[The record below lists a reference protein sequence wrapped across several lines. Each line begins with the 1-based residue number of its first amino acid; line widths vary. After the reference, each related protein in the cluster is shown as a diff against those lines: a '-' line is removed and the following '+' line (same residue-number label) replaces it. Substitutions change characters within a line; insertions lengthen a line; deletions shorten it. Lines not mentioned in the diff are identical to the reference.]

1 MIGTDASP
9 AEGIRAEAVLSAL
22 VDWVG
27 PTAMLRHVEAME
39 CVTSTNAIA
48 LDDLREGLLLLARE
62 QTWGRGRHS
71 SHWVSPPGG
80 LYLSYV
86 PPVEHLPPR
95 ATDLSLIAALAVANA
110 LEVVLE
116 AAGLPDT
123 RSLLKWPN
131 DVLMGDGKVAGVLL
145 QSRGNVVVGGD
156 GVPRTVVGIG
166 INVNARIVIDP
177 PEGRPPD
184 EWPVTPRSLCDL
196 AGRKMDL
203 EPILVEV
210 MVHLLSRLSTGLDD
224 AAMDE
229 YRSRCIT
236 LGKRVA
242 LTEGGKRLV
251 GTARDISRDGGAL
264 IVDLGDGEIR
274 EIRAGDVRHIRAVHG

>member
-9 AEGIRAEAVLSAL
+9 AEAIRPEAVLSAL

-27 PTAMLRHVEAME
+27 PAAMLRHVEAME

-48 LDDLREGLLLLARE
+48 LDDQREGLLLLARE

-86 PPVEHLPPR
+86 PPVEHLPSHI
-95 ATDLSLIAALAVANA
+95 TDLSLLAALAVANA

-116 AAGLPDT
+116 TAGLPDA

-131 DVLMGDGKVAGVLL
+131 DVLIDDGKVAGVLL
-145 QSRGNVVVGGD
+145 QSRGNVVVGG
-156 GVPRTVVGIG
+156 GGGPRTVVGIG

-177 PEGRPPD
+177 PEELPPD
-184 EWPVTPRSLCDL
+184 EWPVTPCSLGDL
-196 AGRKMDL
+196 VGRNLDL

-210 MVHLLSRLSTGLDD
+210 MAHLLSRLGTGLDD

-242 LTEGGKRLV
+242 FTEGGRRLV
-251 GTARDISRDGGAL
+251 GTAREVSQDGGAL
-264 IVDLGDGEIR
+264 IVDLGGGEIR
-274 EIRAGDVRHIRAVHG
+274 EIRAGDVRHIRAVQG

>member
-9 AEGIRAEAVLSAL
+9 AEGIRSEAVLSAL

-27 PTAMLRHVEAME
+27 PAAMLRHVEVME
-39 CVTSTNAIA
+39 CVTSTNSMA
-48 LDDLREGLLLLARE
+48 LDDDREGLLLLARE
-62 QTWGRGRHS
+62 QTWGRGRHG

-86 PPVEHLPPR
+86 PPVEHLPSR
-95 ATDLSLIAALAVANA
+95 ATDVSLLAALAVANA
-110 LEVVLE
+110 VEGVLEV
-116 AAGLPDT
+116 AGLPDA

-131 DVLMGDGKVAGVLL
+131 DLLIGDGKVAGVLL
-145 QSRGNVVVGGD
+145 QSRGNALNGGD
-156 GVPRTVVGIG
+156 VGPRTVVGIG
-166 INVNARIVIDP
+166 MNVNARIVIDP
-177 PEGRPPD
+177 PEERPPD
-184 EWPVTPRSLCDL
+184 EWPVKPRSLSDL
-196 AGRKMDL
+196 VGRTLDL

-210 MVHLLSRLSTGLDD
+210 MVHLLSRLRNGLDD

-242 LTEGGKRLV
+242 FTEGGKRLI
-251 GTARDISRDGGAL
+251 GTARDVSPDGGAL
-264 IVDLGDGEIR
+264 VVDLGDGEIR
-274 EIRAGDVRHIRAVHG
+274 EIRAGEVRHIRAAHG

>member
-1 MIGTDASP
+1 MIGKDASP
-9 AEGIRAEAVLSAL
+9 EEAIRPEAVLSAL
-22 VDWVG
+22 VDRAG
-27 PTAMLRHVEAME
+27 PAAMLRHVEAME

-48 LDDLREGLLLLARE
+48 LDDQREGLLLLARE

-86 PPVEHLPPR
+86 PPVEHLPSR

-131 DVLMGDGKVAGVLL
+131 DVLMGEGKVAGVLL
-145 QSRGNVVVGGD
+145 QSRGNVVAGGD

-177 PEGRPPD
+177 PEERPPD
-184 EWPVTPRSLCDL
+184 EWPVAPRSLCDL
-196 AGRKMDL
+196 VGRDLDL

-251 GTARDISRDGGAL
+251 GTARDVSRDGGAL

-274 EIRAGDVRHIRAVHG
+274 EIRAGDVRHIRAVQG